1 MIRRIILILVSA
13 SIISSCA
20 GAPAATEPPPVTE
33 APATEPPATEPAA
46 TEPPAFQSL
55 EAPTRM
61 PSVVDTATL
70 IPAPTQIISTPTE
83 TPLPTLEL
91 PTEVTNPPPR
101 MVWDGTPTYP
111 GDSTPGF
118 AFRVSY
124 DPEFWAVTTDQ
135 FGFPALA
142 HRTISGCVISA
153 DSGHGLP
160 PTTTVEHEMVNF
172 GTVSYDV
179 ATVYENGVKK
189 FVTFTGGDG
198 TVITSFVVDFTE
210 DAETCLAAAVGVLST
225 LVSIP
230 VSRATPEP

>member
-1 MIRRIILILVSA
+1 MIRRIIIIPILIFL
-13 SIISSCA
+13 ITSCA
-20 GAPAATEPPPVTE
+20 GAPAATEPPPATE
-33 APATEPPATEPAA
+33 APATEPPA

-55 EAPTRM
+55 EAPTKM
-61 PSVVDTATL
+61 PSVVDTATS
-70 IPAPTQIISTPTE
+70 IPAPTQVISTLTE

-91 PTEVTNPPPR
+91 PTEVTNPPAR

-142 HRTISGCVISA
+142 HRTIPGCVISA
-153 DSGHGLP
+153 DSGRGLP
-160 PTTTVEHEMVNF
+160 ATTTVDHEMVNLS
-172 GTVSYDV
+172 TVAYDV

-198 TVITSFVVDFTE
+198 TVITGFVVDFVE
-210 DAETCLAAAVGVLST
+210 DAETCQAAAVGVLST
-225 LVSIP
+225 LISIP
-230 VSRATPEP
+230 VSQATPEP

>member
-1 MIRRIILILVSA
+1 MIRRIIFVFILGLF
-13 SIISSCA
+13 ITSC
-20 GAPAATEPPPVTE
+20 GGAATAPSGDPV
-33 APATEPPATEPAA
+33 ATEPPATEPAA

-55 EAPTRM
+55 EAPTRR
-61 PSVVDTATL
+61 PSAEATSTPV
-70 IPAPTQIISTPTE
+70 PAPTQIISTSTE

-101 MVWDGTPTYP
+101 MVWDGIPTYP

-135 FGFPALA
+135 FGLPALA
-142 HRTISGCVISA
+142 HRNLSGCVISS
-153 DSGHGLP
+153 DSGRGLP
-160 PTTTVEHEMVNF
+160 ATAVVEHEMVNF
-172 GTVSYDV
+172 DKVSYDI
-179 ATVYENGVKK
+179 ATVSENGVKK
-189 FVTFTGGDG
+189 FVTYTGGDG
-198 TVITSFVVDFTE
+198 TVITGFVVDFTE

-225 LVSIP
+225 LTSVP